1 MKDEAFSK
9 KLVFQLSKGRH
20 RLVFTLETDEPEP
33 PGSGDQEHHHTRT
46 LGMQSPRVN
55 LVPLNQC
62 SQVSAGHI
70 WRHWGNA
77 Q

>member
-9 KLVFQLSKGRH
+9 KLVFQLSKSRH
-20 RLVFTLETDEPEP
+20 RLVFTLESDEPEP
-33 PGSGDQEHHHTRT
+33 PSSGDQQHHHTQT
-46 LGMQSPRVN
+46 LGIQFEGRPGA
-55 LVPLNQC
+55 LNQC

-77 Q
+77 R